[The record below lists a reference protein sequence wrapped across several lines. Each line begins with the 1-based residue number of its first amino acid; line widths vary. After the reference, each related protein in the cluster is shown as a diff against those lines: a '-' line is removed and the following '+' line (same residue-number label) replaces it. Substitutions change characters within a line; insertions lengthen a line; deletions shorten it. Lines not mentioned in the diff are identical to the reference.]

1 MYEIPK
7 KTGYGRLEDFIII
20 SRDGMDV
27 GVEVEL
33 RKEIITQKVHPEE
46 TETMISEVK
55 MSLLIGEYTFR
66 FEGVESKV
74 SKAYMYGSAEE
85 SREASEVDR
94 NIANARL
101 KMDYQRLHEANI
113 NFEEKYF

>member
-1 MYEIPK
+1 MYEIHK

-27 GVEVEL
+27 SAEVAL
-33 RKEIITQKVHPEE
+33 RKENITQKVHPEE
-46 TETMISEVK
+46 TETMTSEVY
-55 MSLLIGEYTFR
+55 MRLLIGEYTFR

-74 SKAYMYGSAEE
+74 KKVYMYGSAEE
-85 SREASEVDR
+85 SREAMEVDR

-101 KMDYQRLHEANI
+101 KMDYQRLHGAGI
-113 NFEEKYF
+113 HFEEKYF